1 MPHAFSRKK
10 LLFWKITLSES
21 TLLCFPLFFSSI
33 FPIIFF
39 VLLKKNKQ
47 KIWQMRSFS
56 NIGSFF
62 HGVNWILFNNS
73 NLQISFQY
81 HHSKKRSFNIHSYS
95 IFKKRSFM
103 FCMPI
108 RDTSSS
114 VLYKK
119 SIKVPLFAFNTHRY
133 ELFNHRLHFLALNWH
148 EKTGF
153 TSLKTKCE

>member
-1 MPHAFSRKK
+1 MFS
-10 LLFWKITLSES
+10 S
-21 TLLCFPLFFSSI
+21 FFSSI

-62 HGVNWILFNNS
+62 HGVNWILFYNS

-81 HHSKKRSFNIHSYS
+81 HHSKKGSFNIYSYS

-108 RDTSSS
+108 RDISSS
-114 VLYKK
+114 VLCKK
-119 SIKVPLFAFNTHRY
+119 SFNS
-133 ELFNHRLHFLALNWH
+133 NWH
-148 EKTGF
+148 ELRKQENCSSLAPSRSKFYKTQWAGCQIIPIYLNF
-153 TSLKTKCE
+153 HLQKCL

>member
-1 MPHAFSRKK
+1 MFS
-10 LLFWKITLSES
+10 S
-21 TLLCFPLFFSSI
+21 FFSSI

-62 HGVNWILFNNS
+62 HGVNWISFNNS

-81 HHSKKRSFNIHSYS
+81 HHSKKGSFNIYSYS

-108 RDTSSS
+108 RDISSS
-114 VLYKK
+114 VLCKK
-119 SIKVPLFAFNTHRY
+119 SFNS
-133 ELFNHRLHFLALNWH
+133 NWH
-148 EKTGF
+148 ELRKQEKYSSLAWQGVKVTGLMSIF
-153 TSLKTKCE
+153 TSKRVWKFLIQIQVTKSDPKITRG